1 MVGSETPNWGK
12 NSQFETLVL
21 DRMRSEL
28 KQRGGEGGG
37 WREKETEKEQ
47 SLTVVNRM
55 ENVANPWL
63 GGGSCHNLFVVIA
76 CTRSYSILSYI
87 FILVKFQIFF
97 FSWSNLSWKC
107 GQWVPG
113 IWTNRS
119 FSLETAIGTY

>member
-1 MVGSETPNWGK
+1 MVGSETPNWGE
-12 NSQFETLVL
+12 NSQFETLVW

-63 GGGSCHNLFVVIA
+63 GVGNVASGYQGRSCGDVMVFGHDGGWADEGHTLANLELGTEMVAYDLGAVVMGWMGVRI
-76 CTRSYSILSYI
+76 R
-87 FILVKFQIFF
+87 
-97 FSWSNLSWKC
+97 
-107 GQWVPG
+107 
-113 IWTNRS
+113 
-119 FSLETAIGTY
+119 